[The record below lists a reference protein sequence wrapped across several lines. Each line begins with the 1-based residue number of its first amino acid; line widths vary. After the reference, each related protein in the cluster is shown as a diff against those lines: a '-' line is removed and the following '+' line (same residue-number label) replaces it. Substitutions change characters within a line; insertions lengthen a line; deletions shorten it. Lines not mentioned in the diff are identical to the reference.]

1 MIRIGLFTLFMFFA
15 GCSTAQHTWPD
26 MSRDLVW
33 SAMVAAA
40 NAPDYNSNDPKKRWI
55 VIENEVDADAT
66 TSHIFINR
74 KLSRSLKLPLQ
85 KEQKDTRDW
94 LFTIQLLPAN
104 PPLVTFD
111 TVYKTKELDYNA
123 FVPART
129 LDEAERYFELV
140 DLLLQKP
147 TD

>member
-1 MIRIGLFTLFMFFA
+1 
-15 GCSTAQHTWPD
+15 
-26 MSRDLVW
+26 
-33 SAMVAAA
+33 
-40 NAPDYNSNDPKKRWI
+40 
-55 VIENEVDADAT
+55 
-66 TSHIFINR
+66 
-74 KLSRSLKLPLQ
+74 
-85 KEQKDTRDW
+85 
-94 LFTIQLLPAN
+94 LFTIQLLPTN

-111 TVYKTKELDYNA
+111 TVYKT